1 MIETLNGMTLAEC
14 MAQTKEERLAEVGT
28 EAPCPFC
35 QRPRVTRSTYIRC
48 NPCGMNWFKD
58 QDISRHPHAK
68 SQAIGSSL
76 PVMGSTAQPAGAKH
90 TNVPYDPDFDPR
102 GR

>member
-68 SQAIGSSL
+68 PQAIQSSV
-76 PVMGSTAQPAGAKH
+76 PAQAGTAKTALSGHEAW
-90 TNVPYDPDFDPR
+90 
-102 GR
+102 